1 MGGTAVGFAVG
12 LGVGA
17 AMTFVQIGGKN
28 LGDWTGDT
36 GEEIWN
42 VGKKI
47 GKEFFKGI
55 KGLFG

>member
-1 MGGTAVGFAVG
+1 MDIAEEVTETGAVIIF
-12 LGVGA
+12 
-17 AMTFVQIGGKN
+17 TQEGGKS
-28 LGDWTGDT
+28 LGDWAGDT

-42 VGKKI
+42 IGKKI